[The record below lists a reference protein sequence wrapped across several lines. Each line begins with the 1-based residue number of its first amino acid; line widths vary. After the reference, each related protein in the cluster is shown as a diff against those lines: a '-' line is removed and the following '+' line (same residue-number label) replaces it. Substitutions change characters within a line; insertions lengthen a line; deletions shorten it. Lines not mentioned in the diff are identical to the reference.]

1 MDKKEL
7 LIELCDNLQKE
18 LNQREGKQT
27 HKVELQSGLKPE
39 SYFTPTRTLPEGVR
53 RTWFVEVWVDGKCIF
68 REAHVPHETEAL
80 EIVEG
85 LLISR
90 LLRRI
95 FTFGVMSSKKFID
108 EREENKH
115 NVGRWPH

>member
-39 SYFTPTRTLPEGVR
+39 SYFTPIMHIGTTRTLPDEVR
-53 RTWFVEVWVDGKCIF
+53 MAFFVEVWVDGKCIF
-68 REAHVPHETEAL
+68 RETHVPHITEAL
-80 EIVEG
+80 EIVEDF
-85 LLISR
+85 LISR
-90 LLRRI
+90 VLRHI
-95 FTFGVMSSKKFID
+95 FAFGVMSSKKFID
-108 EREENKH
+108 ECGEI
-115 NVGRWPH
+115 